1 MNWFCFIPYREPIIQ
16 LPKQLWCSRC
26 PSRAAEHRWFIIDIN
41 FVFWSCILK
50 HSDWIW
56 NQNVHDLQLTP
67 WKFPQGFVHPG
78 DCVYLYAKSWY
89 SWTIPRV
96 TKWSAIWEANQPDRQ
111 ERKTE
116 MQQDLVHR
124 KSHDGRTVDVF
135 CTCNLDSWRII
146 PKIPVISQWTTFHTL
161 QKQTTYSLPC
171 PQGWVQ
177 EYILIFCCPHLNYSS
192 ELSRTLPCSRH
203 WENRGSCIG
212 SHKSVVFQRGC
223 LR

>member
-1 MNWFCFIPYREPIIQ
+1 MLMLIRVISDVLAWKKSGDLNWFIWTISGSLNKWIDFVSIPYREPIIQ

-41 FVFWSCILK
+41 FVLWSCILK

-89 SWTIPRV
+89 SWTIPIV

-111 ERKTE
+111 ERKTKC
-116 MQQDLVHR
+116 D
-124 KSHDGRTVDVF
+124 KIWSIGNRTMV
-135 CTCNLDSWRII
+135 
-146 PKIPVISQWTTFHTL
+146 
-161 QKQTTYSLPC
+161 
-171 PQGWVQ
+171 VQ
-177 EYILIFCCPHLNYSS
+177 Y
-192 ELSRTLPCSRH
+192 R
-203 WENRGSCIG
+203 
-212 SHKSVVFQRGC
+212 
-223 LR
+223 